1 MKISKRGFLRTEN
14 AIERLD
20 EVREELR
27 ARERGGWVMTEIAG
41 RDDPIFEVTE
51 KHRWANARLEE
62 AVAAS
67 HGLDDAMSDCDRSDS
82 SSEGSIQWRAGCV
95 RVEVALTAAHDVEAG
110 VVQELLTTT
119 PATLEGIAAL
129 LTYIRGGR

>member
-1 MKISKRGFLRTEN
+1 MPEN
-14 AIERLD
+14 A
-20 EVREELR
+20 
-27 ARERGGWVMTEIAG
+27 GGGVMTEIAG
-41 RDDPIFEVTE
+41 RDDPIFEVIE
-51 KHRWANARLEE
+51 KHRWANARQEE

-67 HGLDDAMSDCDRSDS
+67 YGLDDAMSDCDRSDS

>member
-1 MKISKRGFLRTEN
+1 MKISKLGFLRTEN
-14 AIERLD
+14 AIEILD

-27 ARERGGWVMTEIAG
+27 ARECGGYDRDCGKGRPDFRGYRETPMGECAP
-41 RDDPIFEVTE
+41 R
-51 KHRWANARLEE
+51 E

-67 HGLDDAMSDCDRSDS
+67 PGLDDAMSDCDRSNS

-95 RVEVALTAAHDVEAG
+95 RVEVALIAAHAVEAR

>member
-1 MKISKRGFLRTEN
+1 MPEN
-14 AIERLD
+14 A
-20 EVREELR
+20 
-27 ARERGGWVMTEIAG
+27 GGGVMTEIAG
-41 RDDPIFEVTE
+41 RDDPIFEVIE

-95 RVEVALTAAHDVEAG
+95 RVEVALTAAHGVEAG

>member
-1 MKISKRGFLRTEN
+1 
-14 AIERLD
+14 
-20 EVREELR
+20 
-27 ARERGGWVMTEIAG
+27 MTEIAG
-41 RDDPIFEVTE
+41 RDDPIFEVIE

-67 HGLDDAMSDCDRSDS
+67 SGLDDAMSDCDRSDS
-82 SSEGSIQWRAGCV
+82 SEGSIQWRAGGV
-95 RVEVALTAAHDVEAG
+95 RVEVALTAAHGVEAG
-110 VVQELLTTT
+110 VVQELLTST